1 MAFAIGLAM
10 IFAAFLIGRVAKTG
24 GRIQPP
30 PRWNNDDLNGFV
42 VVPGIVTLLA
52 AGIATDWDWVA
63 GRGWR
68 ASSLV
73 DALGAR
79 ATGAAFPAPWGLLT
93 AWERRVLPLEK
104 TAHAF
109 SRTIRA
115 RPPGSRGS

>member
-73 DALGAR
+73 DALGAL
-79 ATGAAFPAPWGLLT
+79 ATVVVFLALWRLIT
-93 AWERRVLPLEK
+93 AWQRSVLPLK
-104 TAHAF
+104 KAA
-109 SRTIRA
+109 
-115 RPPGSRGS
+115 